1 MTMKLKVIFLMAF
14 ATIISFTNLYGQS
27 FTITGIVSDSVSNEK
42 LFYANVVVITN
53 DTLHKTISY
62 ATTDI
67 QGFFELTNIPAGE
80 YLLKVSYVGYEVYS
94 QLVSVKGTNKKIDV
108 GNINLTA
115 NSTML
120 GAVEITA
127 KKPVYS
133 QEGEKTLYNV
143 SEDPTIQSGTA
154 SDALQNAPGVE
165 VDIEGNIT
173 LRGVSSVEIWL
184 NGKPSRMNAEDLKN
198 YIQMLPANTLQRIE
212 VITNPSA
219 RYTAKGTGGI
229 INIVTNDNIKKNSFY
244 SFGVRASTRPD
255 ATPWFSY
262 VWSNKKWDFGL
273 YSNLSYYNWKSNNS
287 GYSTYFNDLKDTVT
301 HVNNDNNNKSNSLNG
316 GLYMRGSYQIDS
328 MNHVSAWIG
337 SYFVKGKGDNFEE
350 IFRHE
355 FIYDSAMYHYTTNSA
370 NQYGNLYG
378 YMGCNFEHKFN
389 DDGHEIDASLGGSTY
404 GNNSSSNYIRDFE
417 LQNHLDQ
424 NKKNIRDYS
433 NYSLYSE
440 INYAI
445 PYIEDGEI
453 AIGIEGDYGVENE
466 LFISDTLIWGTENY
480 VLDSL
485 RFKDAKAIE
494 KELDSYITI
503 QHTFGNFTIKGG
515 LRGEY
520 LSFNTNYF
528 NSPKDNLKKSY
539 FGLYPSIHLSYRT
552 KSMHNFKLGYTRR
565 VSNPDAGELSTF
577 IDYDEDSYSTGN
589 PDLIQTFTNSFEG
602 GWTKFF
608 DKFGNIGVNVYFK
621 NTTNDINLLSDV
633 KYNDVFGRVVSYT
646 MYVNSGK
653 SYQTGIDANVTYR
666 LKSFMQLRLYGNL
679 SYSNM
684 ETYYQPTDETV
695 VTKNLNYRF
704 RLNYW
709 AKLWNLLE
717 VNVSGN
723 YSSANKSLFS
733 EKKPTY
739 SINCGLRADF
749 LNKKISV
756 YVNASDIFNWNKTD
770 TNKETPYLI
779 SYNTRTTNSRY
790 IGGGITFRFGKIE
803 LESKVQQGQGG
814 VNMGDQG

>member
-1 MTMKLKVIFLMAF
+1 MTMKLKVIFLIAF
-14 ATIISFTNLYGQS
+14 AAIISFTKLYGQS

-42 LFYANVVVITN
+42 LFYTNVVVVTN

-67 QGFFELTNIPAGE
+67 QGFFELTNVPAGE
-80 YLLKVSYVGYEVYS
+80 YFLKASYVGYEVYS
-94 QLVSVKGTNKKIDV
+94 QPVSVKGMNKKIDV

-262 VWSNKKWDFGL
+262 VWSNKKWDFSL

-287 GYSTYFNDLKDTVT
+287 GYSTYFNDVKDTVT

-328 MNHVSAWIG
+328 MNSISAWIG
-337 SYFVKGKGDNFEE
+337 GYFSKGKGDNFEE
-350 IFRHE
+350 TFRHE

-445 PYIEDGEI
+445 PYIENGEI

-466 LFISDTLIWGTENY
+466 LSISDTLNWETENY

-494 KELDSYITI
+494 KELSSYITI

-528 NSPKDNLKKSY
+528 NAPKDNLKKSY

-565 VSNPDAGELSTF
+565 VSNPDADELSTF

-589 PDLIQTFTNSFEG
+589 PDLAQTFTNSFEG

-608 DKFGNIGVNVYFK
+608 DKFGNIGVNAYFK

-633 KYNDVFGRVVSYT
+633 KYSDVFGRVVSYT